1 MCLVHKQSISTQFFK
16 GNKVIFSA
24 LVVQLIQLCLHC
36 FLRAFQ
42 LLDRETISVLFFQFS
57 DTIYDFMVLLLQN
70 ITLPLNRHWNL
81 LKLTVSNHN
90 GIKIPGCNSAAEALA
105 ILCFKVLLCCNQNVG
120 RRIQLQIL
128 CRPLFRQV
136 IRHNNQ
142 RFSAQS
148 KPFALLSC
156 GNNFEGLPCP
166 HNVCQQRIASVE
178 NVCNC
183 VQLVLPQLD
192 FRVHTHKVQMTAIIL
207 TRAQCVELLIVE
219 PAQPFSSRLVLPD
232 PVLKRLLD
240 QFLLALC
247 DCSFLLIQDRHSLA
261 VFILDIVKH
270 PHISQIQRFL
280 NDFIGIHTICTI
292 GAGRVDIAA
301 VIGLA
306 LYIPPAGVAG
316 IMHFYLPLRVIRRV
330 QQLIHEFLN
339 HIFWKPCCSKSN
351 RNLTCGQ
358 IRRLNFF
365 QSRHIH
371 CEYWIAFSR
380 SSSLR
385 QFFTH
390 IARKVL
396 ICGKVFRLTAVLL
409 IKRIPKNNAAEVCKD
424 FFFRFPSQLHHIR
437 HIDLCLFAHGNRQS
451 FRCGINADNFGMLPD
466 CALAEHIC
474 LTHEVSLI
482 IQNFQGRKQ
491 AEGTVISKNRFVC
504 SGIDAPILL
513 LKCIVQGIQVSLFL
527 LNHCV
532 RVIFCL
538 IFDQLTDTLADC
550 N

>member
-1 MCLVHKQSISTQFFK
+1 
-16 GNKVIFSA
+16 
-24 LVVQLIQLCLHC
+24 
-36 FLRAFQ
+36 
-42 LLDRETISVLFFQFS
+42 
-57 DTIYDFMVLLLQN
+57 
-70 ITLPLNRHWNL
+70 
-81 LKLTVSNHN
+81 
-90 GIKIPGCNSAAEALA
+90 
-105 ILCFKVLLCCNQNVG
+105 
-120 RRIQLQIL
+120 
-128 CRPLFRQV
+128 
-136 IRHNNQ
+136 
-142 RFSAQS
+142 
-148 KPFALLSC
+148 
-156 GNNFEGLPCP
+156 
-166 HNVCQQRIASVE
+166 
-178 NVCNC
+178 
-183 VQLVLPQLD
+183 
-192 FRVHTHKVQMTAIIL
+192 MTAIVL
-207 TRAQCVELLIVE
+207 ARAQCIELLIVE
-219 PAQPFSSRLVLPD
+219 LAQSLSSRLVFPN
-232 PVLKRLLD
+232 PILKRLLN
-240 QFLLALC
+240 QFLLTLC
-247 DCSFLLIQDRHSLA
+247 NCCFFLIQDRYSFS
-261 VFILDIVKH
+261 VFVFHIVENT
-270 PHISQIQRFL
+270 HIPQIQCIL
-280 NDFIGIHTICTI
+280 NDLISIYTICTI

-316 IMHFYLPLRVIRRV
+316 IMHLHFPLCVIRRV
-330 QQLIHEFLN
+330 QQLIHEFLH
-339 HIFWKPCCSKSN
+339 HIFRKPCCSKTN
-351 RNLTCGQ
+351 RNLACSQ
-358 IRRLNFF
+358 VRWLNFF
-365 QSRHIH
+365 QRGHIR

-538 IFDQLTDTLADC
+538 IFDQLADTLADC